1 MLCREHH
8 FLQMCSFLTV
18 IIIVITKIICPNCQ
32 EGINDF
38 FPLIPYL
45 LAAVSFS
52 HCLILQQVA
61 SDIKGI
67 FYHTNKLQL
76 LHDVSGSVYL
86 KSSGEKLRCLRDMTD
101 CKSECPDENPPRF
114 MIPVI

>member
-1 MLCREHH
+1 MQCRELP
-8 FLQMCSFLTV
+8 FLQMWSFLTV

-45 LAAVSFS
+45 LAAVSCL
-52 HCLILQQVA
+52 HCLVLQQVA

-67 FYHTNKLQL
+67 FYHTNKLL
-76 LHDVSGSVYL
+76 VLHHISGSSHAV
-86 KSSGEKLRCLRDMTD
+86 KISSVCLRDMTD
-101 CKSECPDENPPRF
+101 SVNNIVGR
-114 MIPVI
+114 

>member
-1 MLCREHH
+1 MQCREYH

-45 LAAVSFS
+45 LAAVSCS
-52 HCLILQQVA
+52 HCLVLQQVA

-76 LHDVSGSVYL
+76 LHDIGGSVYL
-86 KSSGEKLRCLRDMTD
+86 KSSGENLRCVSQGYD
-101 CKSECPDENPPRF
+101 
-114 MIPVI
+114 